1 MRSSQACFVALLAVF
16 VLESH
21 AQTIVLRAGN
31 LVDPATGTVSRNQTI
46 LIKGTDIAEIG
57 SKIEVP
63 SGAQV
68 IDLSNAWVLPGLM
81 DAHTHLLLTGYESRS
96 GLEAVYVKESSG
108 LRTLLGARNA
118 RAVLEAG
125 FTTIKDIGNS
135 ANYGDVDLRR
145 AIERGWIVGPTMLT
159 VGKIIAPFGGQSRNV
174 SPEQSL
180 LWQYEYIDA
189 DSPDEVRKAVRQNI
203 FYGANTIK
211 LVADNSRYYYS
222 LEEIQAAVKEAHNAG
237 YTVAVH
243 AGGKEAARNAI
254 LAGAESIEHGFEL
267 SDELLKLMKEKG
279 TFLVGTDFPE
289 THLKTMS
296 PNSTRDQKAQAERII
311 DRLRRAYKIGVKI
324 AFGSDVVIEVL
335 SGKNRGELAMDYLD
349 VWLAAG
355 IPPAEIL
362 KCWTTNPAELMQIE
376 NRRGNIKVG
385 LAADIIATP
394 ENPLQDIHALKKVSF
409 VMKDGVVIK
418 HNK

>member
-1 MRSSQACFVALLAVF
+1 MRSTQACLIASLAVF
-16 VLESH
+16 VIEAH
-21 AQTIVLRAGN
+21 AQTIAIRAGN

-57 SKIEVP
+57 SKIDVP

-125 FTTIKDIGNS
+125 FTTVKDIGNA

-145 AIERGWIVGPTMLT
+145 AIERGWVVGPTMLT
-159 VGKIIAPFGGQSRNV
+159 VGKIIAPFGGQSHNL

-203 FYGANTIK
+203 FYGANAIK

-222 LEEIQAAVKEAHNAG
+222 QEEIQAAVKEAHNAG

-254 LAGAESIEHGFEL
+254 LAGAESIEHGTNL
-267 SDELLKLMKEKG
+267 SDELLRLMKEKG

-289 THLKTMS
+289 GHLKVMS

-311 DRLRRAYKIGVKI
+311 DRLRRAYKIGVKM
-324 AFGSDVVIEVL
+324 AFGSDVVIEVFE
-335 SGKNRGELAMDYLD
+335 GKNRGELMMDYLD

-362 KCWTTNPAELMQIE
+362 KCWTTNPAELMHIQD
-376 NRRGNIKVG
+376 RRGSIKTG

-394 ENPLQDIHALKKVSF
+394 ENPLQDIYAIKKVSF
-409 VMKDGVVIK
+409 VMKDGAVIK